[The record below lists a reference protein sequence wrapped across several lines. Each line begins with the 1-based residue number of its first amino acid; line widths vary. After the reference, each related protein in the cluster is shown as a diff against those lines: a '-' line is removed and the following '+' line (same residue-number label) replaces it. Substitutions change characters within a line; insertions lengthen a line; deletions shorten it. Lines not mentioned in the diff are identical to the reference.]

1 MKKYLFLFSFILFS
15 LCFAEELALLSSN
28 GMQSLPVSFHDIGL
42 GMAIDEVKEILKNDS
57 SFAYRGDRDVSL
69 LNNKN
74 RSLIEANGVH
84 FVKRGSFQFY
94 DEKLY
99 SIIIQMNPDKI
110 DYYSIYSSLV
120 EKYGEPST
128 VDQKKSL
135 WEDDRVR
142 LVLERPLTLKYI
154 ELSVFKEIM
163 ENRNKKESMSE
174 EIRERFIRAF

>member
-1 MKKYLFLFSFILFS
+1 MKKYLFLLGFVFLS
-15 LCFAEELALLSSN
+15 LCFAEELAIISSN
-28 GMQSLPVSFHDIGL
+28 DELPSSFHDIGL
-42 GMAIDEVKEILKNDS
+42 GMTIDEVKEVLRKDS

-74 RSLIEANGVH
+74 RSLIEANGTH

-99 SIIIQMNPDKI
+99 SIVVQMNPENI

-120 EKYGEPST
+120 EKYGEPNI

-135 WEDDRVR
+135 WEDDHIR
-142 LVLERPLTLKYI
+142 LILERPLTIKYI
-154 ELSVFKEIM
+154 ELSVFKEII
-163 ENRNKKESMSE
+163 ENRNKKEVLSE
-174 EIRERFIRAF
+174 EMREHFIRAF

>member
-69 LNNKN
+69 LNKKN

-120 EKYGEPST
+120 
-128 VDQKKSL
+128 
-135 WEDDRVR
+135 
-142 LVLERPLTLKYI
+142 
-154 ELSVFKEIM
+154 
-163 ENRNKKESMSE
+163 
-174 EIRERFIRAF
+174 

>member
-1 MKKYLFLFSFILFS
+1 MKKFFFLFSFIFFS
-15 LCFAEELALLSSN
+15 LCFAEELALISLSN
-28 GMQSLPVSFHDIGL
+28 DLPSSFHDIFL
-42 GMAIDEVKEILKNDS
+42 GMSIDEVKEVLKNDS
-57 SFAYRGDRDVSL
+57 SFAYRGDRDISL

-74 RSLIEANGVH
+74 RSSIEANGVH

-99 SIIIQMNPDKI
+99 SIIIQMNTDNI

-120 EKYGEPST
+120 EKYGEPKI

-142 LVLERPLTLKYI
+142 FVLERPLTLKYI
-154 ELSVFKEIM
+154 ELSVFKKII
-163 ENRNKKESMSE
+163 ENRNKKEAMSE

>member
-1 MKKYLFLFSFILFS
+1 MKKVFFLLILLFFS
-15 LCFAEELALLSSN
+15 LCFAEELALISS
-28 GMQSLPVSFHDIGL
+28 MEDLPSSFHDIRL
-42 GMAIDEVKEILKNDS
+42 GMTVDEVKELLKNDS

-69 LNNKN
+69 LNSKN
-74 RSLIEANGVH
+74 RSSIEANGIH

-99 SIIIQMNPDKI
+99 SIIIQMNPENI

-120 EKYGEPST
+120 EKYGQPSI

-142 LVLERPLTLKYI
+142 LILERPLTLKYI
-154 ELSVFKEIM
+154 ELSVFKEIIQK
-163 ENRNKKESMSE
+163 RQKKESMSE
-174 EIRERFIRAF
+174 ETRGRFIRAF

>member
-1 MKKYLFLFSFILFS
+1 MKRYFFLLSFVLSS
-15 LCFAEELALLSSN
+15 LCFTEELALLSSN
-28 GMQSLPVSFHDIGL
+28 IGLPTSFHDIGL
-42 GMAIDEVKEILKNDS
+42 GMAINEVKELLKDDP

-99 SIIIQMNPDKI
+99 TIIIQMNPENI

-120 EKYGEPST
+120 EKYGEPSM

-135 WEDDRVR
+135 WEDDHVR

-154 ELSVFKEIM
+154 ELSVFKEII
-163 ENRNKKESMSE
+163 ESRNKKEAMSE

>member
-1 MKKYLFLFSFILFS
+1 MKNIFLLLGFVFFS
-15 LCFAEELALLSSN
+15 LCFAEEVELLSS
-28 GMQSLPVSFHDIGL
+28 SEDLPSSFHDIGL
-42 GMAIDEVKEILKNDS
+42 GMGLDEVKEILKNDS

-74 RSLIEANGVH
+74 RSSIEANGVH

-99 SIIIQMNPDKI
+99 SIIIQMNPENI

-120 EKYGEPST
+120 EKYGEPSL

-154 ELSVFKEIM
+154 ELSVFKEIIT
-163 ENRNKKESMSE
+163 NRNKKEAISE